1 MSYDW
6 PGNVRELENVLER
19 AYILESTIRISAQ
32 HVPFEI
38 LNTAEKHV
46 AVAMPVGGTKTLAAA
61 RSEAVAAAERRYL
74 IELLTTHQGRIDASA
89 QTAGI
94 TTRQLRKLL
103 AKYEIRKTDFKP
115 LRTTR
120 ERSSRRSEARAVDAN
135 PRSEGATESDP

>member
-1 MSYDW
+1 LSYDW

-19 AYILESTIRISAQ
+19 AYILESTFRISAQ

-115 LRTTR
+115 VRPSRQEHSTR
-120 ERSSRRSEARAVDAN
+120 
-135 PRSEGATESDP
+135 TESQAHGGKPAGDPAPGSGL